1 MAYKRKEN
9 KGESPKLDMTPMI
22 DVVFQLLI
30 FFVVTLKQEDILAKL
45 SAARPAP
52 NQDEKVKEQQQDL
65 INVIVAPQGFLFNGR
80 PMRLPELDRAIERLS
95 GYSKTAMVIIKCTA
109 DSPHA
114 FLVQVLD
121 VCNKHG
127 MTNLSIFSM

>member
-1 MAYKRKEN
+1 MAYVRKRN

-30 FFVVTLKQEDILAKL
+30 FFVVTIKQEDILSKL

-52 NQDEKVKEQQQDL
+52 DKNARPDKQPDL
-65 INVIVAPQGFLFNGR
+65 ITIVVAPQGFVFNGR
-80 PMRLPELDRAIERLS
+80 LVSLDELDRRVKRYSDL
-95 GYSKTAMVIIKCTA
+95 SKTAMIVIKCTA

-114 FLVQVLD
+114 FLVQALD
-121 VCNKHG
+121 ICNKHG
-127 MTNLSIFSM
+127 MTNLSIFSI

>member
-1 MAYKRKEN
+1 MAYKRKQN
-9 KGESPKLDMTPMI
+9 KGEHPKLDMTPMI

-30 FFVVTLKQEDILAKL
+30 FFVVTLKQEDILSKL

-52 NQDEKVKEQQQDL
+52 DPTAKPEKQLET
-65 INVIVAPQGFLFNGR
+65 INIIVAPQGFLLNGR
-80 PMRLPELDRAIERLS
+80 PMRKEELDRQIGQFAAIS
-95 GYSKTAMVIIKCTA
+95 TSAMVVVRCTA

-114 FLVQVLD
+114 FLVQALD
-121 VCNKHG
+121 ICNKHK

>member
-1 MAYKRKEN
+1 MAYKRKQN
-9 KGESPKLDMTPMI
+9 KGETPKLDMTPMI

-52 NQDEKVKEQQQDL
+52 NQDEKVRDNPPDL
-65 INVIVAPQGFLFNGR
+65 INVIVAPQGFIFNGR
-80 PMRLPELDRAIERLS
+80 PMRLPELDRGIERLS

-121 VCNKHG
+121 VCNKYG

>member
-1 MAYKRKEN
+1 MAYERKRN

-30 FFVVTLKQEDILAKL
+30 FFVVTIKQEDILSKL

-52 NQDEKVKEQQQDL
+52 DKNAKPDKQPDL
-65 INVIVAPQGFLFNGR
+65 ITIVVAPQGFVFNGR
-80 PMRLPELDRAIERLS
+80 LVSLDELDRRVERYAKL
-95 GYSKTAMVIIKCTA
+95 SKTAMIVIKCTA

-114 FLVQVLD
+114 FLVQSLD
-121 VCNKHG
+121 ICNKHG
-127 MTNLSIFSM
+127 MTNLSIFSI